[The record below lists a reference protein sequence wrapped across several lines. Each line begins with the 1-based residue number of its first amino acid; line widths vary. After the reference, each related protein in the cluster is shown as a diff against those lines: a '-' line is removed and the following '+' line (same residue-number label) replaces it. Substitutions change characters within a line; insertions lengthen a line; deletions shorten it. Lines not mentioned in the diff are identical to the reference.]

1 MWALRRTRAPRVL
14 VLCRRRLA
22 SSIDLTGTVPSS
34 ASPAFPSPLLDSDA
48 LSTQVDSPATFD
60 AATAAAVAASAPPP
74 SPLTMWPPDLALRA
88 VEAVH
93 TSADV
98 PWWAA
103 IAGCTVL
110 VRAALLPLAL
120 HASRQQAKMQSLRA
134 ELAPLQSRLQASG
147 FADQAA
153 AAQINAL
160 YERHNVSP
168 YKMVLLPLAQ
178 LPVFMSFFLGL
189 RRLAETFPDARTGGA
204 FWFVDLG
211 ACDESYWLPTASC
224 VSALALV
231 NLSMP
236 APPAG
241 DSSPSIGPPPPD
253 SAPPPSCLR
262 SACHPRILPAFP
274 CLFWPS
280 RDPACRC
287 TPLASLHASP
297 SFTYSCARGES
308 RCERR

>member
-22 SSIDLTGTVPSS
+22 SSVDLTAAASSPSS
-34 ASPAFPSPLLDSDA
+34 AFASTLLLDSDA
-48 LSTQVDSPATFD
+48 LPTQVDSPATL
-60 AATAAAVAASAPPP
+60 AATAAASVAPAATAPPP
-74 SPLTMWPPDLALRA
+74 LTLWPADLALRA
-88 VEAVH
+88 VETVH
-93 TSADV
+93 SSADL
-98 PWWAA
+98 PWWGA
-103 IAGCTVL
+103 IVGCTVL
-110 VRAALLPLAL
+110 IRAALLPLAL
-120 HASRQQAKMQSLRA
+120 HGSQQQAKMQSLRT

-153 AAQINAL
+153 AAQISAL

-168 YKMVLLPLAQ
+168 YKMVLLPFAQ
-178 LPVFMSFFLGL
+178 LPIFMSFFLGL

-211 ACDESYWLPTASC
+211 ACDDSYWLPTASC

-241 DSSPSIGPPPPD
+241 DSRPSIGPPPRA
-253 SAPPPSCLR
+253 S
-262 SACHPRILPAFP
+262 
-274 CLFWPS
+274 
-280 RDPACRC
+280 ACRC
-287 TPLASLHASP
+287 TPLVCLHGP
-297 SFTYSCARGES
+297 PFLT
-308 RCERR
+308 